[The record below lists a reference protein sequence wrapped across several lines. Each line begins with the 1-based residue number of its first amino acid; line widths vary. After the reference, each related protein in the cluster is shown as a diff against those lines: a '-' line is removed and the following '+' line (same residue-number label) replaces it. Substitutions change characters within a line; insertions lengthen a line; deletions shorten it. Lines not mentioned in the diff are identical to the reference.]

1 MPSSRTRSASLY
13 DRAARVIPGGV
24 NSPVRAFQAVGGE
37 PLFIRDG
44 DGAEIVDADGNSY
57 IDYVGSWGP
66 LILGHRP
73 PVVVEALR
81 GVLERGTSFG
91 APTDIEVEMA
101 ELICE
106 IVPSVE
112 MVRMVNSGTEAC
124 MTALRLARGVTG
136 RDHVIKFNGCYHGH
150 SDGLLVE
157 AGSGVA
163 TFGISGSPGVP
174 GDVARCTASIEFNDL
189 DLLRR
194 TVDGIGP
201 GKVAAVI
208 LEPVPGN
215 MGLVPPEEGFLQ
227 GVRDL
232 CTEHGI
238 LLIFDEVMTGFRVA
252 LGGAQE
258 RFGITPDLSTYSK
271 VIGGGLPVGAFGGR
285 AELMSQLAPAGPV
298 YQAGTLSGN
307 PLAMTAGLA
316 TLRHLRDTDPYDRL
330 EALGRR
336 WVEGMRSAADEA
348 GVPATVAHCGSMV
361 GLFFHPGPV
370 RCYAEARQTDTDDVP
385 ALLPGHARRGHL
397 PRPLRLRGRLPVDAA
412 HRGDG
417 GPHRRGR
424 GPGPRAHLVMNTAE
438 AERRIRHDGFT
449 LLPGVIPAGE
459 VAAIRDAVVEAQ
471 GRRRAESEAM
481 LAAIR
486 AKGHRVS
493 VTGVD
498 SLRGVINETQGFAPY
513 LATSASWRSAGPS
526 SASTSASPPPTA
538 SSTARGAAAAT
549 GTPTGPTTRR
559 TPATSRRPTPTP
571 CCTCPRSG
579 CSPTSRPR
587 TGAPCWCPAATAS
600 GPTPRRGLCPAST
613 ATPRTRRRPT
623 PWGPPAPSSSTT
635 AACGT
640 PCRRT
645 APTRTAWPWSCAT
658 PRGGSTSSRR
668 GKGGPSTRPWWW
680 RRTART
686 TPPPRSGPRSGRN
699 CPRR

>member
-1 MPSSRTRSASLY
+1 MPRSRTHSASLY
-13 DRAARVIPGGV
+13 NRAARVIPGGV

-37 PLFIRDG
+37 PLFIRDA
-44 DGAEIVDADGNSY
+44 DGAEIVDADGNTY

-73 PVVVEALR
+73 PVVLEALAE
-81 GVLERGTSFG
+81 VLGRGTSFG
-91 APTDIEVEMA
+91 APTDLEVEMA
-101 ELICE
+101 ELICG

-201 GKVAAVI
+201 GRVAAVI

-215 MGLVPPEEGFLQ
+215 MGLVPPGEGFFQ

-336 WVEGMRSAADEA
+336 WVEGMRSAAA
-348 GVPATVAHCGSMV
+348 GCRR
-361 GLFFHPGPV
+361 V
-370 RCYAEARQTDTDDVP
+370 RP
-385 ALLPGHARRGHL
+385 
-397 PRPLRLRGRLPVDAA
+397 
-412 HRGDG
+412 
-417 GPHRRGR
+417 
-424 GPGPRAHLVMNTAE
+424 
-438 AERRIRHDGFT
+438 
-449 LLPGVIPAGE
+449 
-459 VAAIRDAVVEAQ
+459 
-471 GRRRAESEAM
+471 
-481 LAAIR
+481 
-486 AKGHRVS
+486 
-493 VTGVD
+493 
-498 SLRGVINETQGFAPY
+498 
-513 LATSASWRSAGPS
+513 PS
-526 SASTSASPPPTA
+526 PTA
-538 SSTARGAAAAT
+538 APWWACSSTPARCAT
-549 GTPTGPTTRR
+549 TPTL
-559 TPATSRRPTPTP
+559 ARPTPASSSAT
-571 CCTCPRSG
+571 SG
-579 CSPTSRPR
+579 ACSRRASTWLPPPSRP
-587 TGAPCWCPAATAS
+587 AS
-600 GPTPRRGLCPAST
+600 CRRGTPRRWWTAPWKPRPGSSAAS
-613 ATPRTRRRPT
+613 RKTRRER
-623 PWGPPAPSSSTT
+623 
-635 AACGT
+635 AASRL
-640 PCRRT
+640 PL
-645 APTRTAWPWSCAT
+645 P
-658 PRGGSTSSRR
+658 RR
-668 GKGGPSTRPWWW
+668 G
-680 RRTART
+680 
-686 TPPPRSGPRSGRN
+686 
-699 CPRR
+699 